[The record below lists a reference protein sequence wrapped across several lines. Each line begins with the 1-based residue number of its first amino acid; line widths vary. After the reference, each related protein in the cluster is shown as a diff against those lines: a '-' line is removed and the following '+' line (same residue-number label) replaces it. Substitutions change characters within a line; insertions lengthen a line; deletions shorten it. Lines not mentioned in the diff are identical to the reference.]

1 MADFEAGDCTCASS
15 PSCSDAPNCTC
26 IWFENTRTCIC
37 DCTFEPIFISAKVA
51 FDERVVVRTRGM
63 NLGDLAH
70 IFSQIVDVPL
80 LVPAERIREPMTA
93 QYLEPIAIGD
103 VLQAYGLLPRNG
115 SPAA

>member
-1 MADFEAGDCTCASS
+1 MAGFEASDCTCESS
-15 PSCSDAPNCTC
+15 PSCGGSSNCTC

-103 VLQAYGLLPRNG
+103 VLQAYGLLPGNG